1 MDDHYHKFT
10 DKKDLLSYI
19 SFVMSLNI
27 TLDEKYRVINFKPST
42 ELELSLVSF
51 KN

>member
-1 MDDHYHKFT
+1 MG
-10 DKKDLLSYI
+10 
-19 SFVMSLNI
+19 LNI

-51 KN
+51 FKF